1 MSPEELSILLNAAL
15 PFIVVITAIGTGGKI
30 ITTWMK
36 SRGGTAPKELHA
48 ISEQLNQLQQAVD
61 TIAIEV
67 ERIEESQRFNARLL
81 SEGRS
86 SLPGSERRP

>member
-1 MSPEELSILLNAAL
+1 MSPAELSIFLNAML
-15 PFIVVITAIGTGGKI
+15 PFIVAITAIGTGGKI
-30 ITTWMK
+30 ITTWLK
-36 SRGGTAPKELHA
+36 NRGGNANKELHA

-86 SLPGSERRP
+86 SLPGGERRP

>member
-1 MSPEELSILLNAAL
+1 MSPAELTALFEIAL
-15 PFIVVITAIGTGGKI
+15 PSLIAMVAIGSAGKVI
-30 ITTWMK
+30 ATWIRH
-36 SRGGTAPKELHA
+36 RGGAAPKELRA
-48 ISEQLNQLQQAVD
+48 ISEQLDQLQQAVD

>member
-1 MSPEELSILLNAAL
+1 MSPAELSILLNSVL
-15 PFIVVITAIGTGGKI
+15 PFLVAMTAIGTVGKI

-36 SRGGTAPKELHA
+36 SRGGIAPKELHA

-67 ERIEESQRFNARLL
+67 ERIEESQSFNARLL
-81 SEGRS
+81 SEGRA